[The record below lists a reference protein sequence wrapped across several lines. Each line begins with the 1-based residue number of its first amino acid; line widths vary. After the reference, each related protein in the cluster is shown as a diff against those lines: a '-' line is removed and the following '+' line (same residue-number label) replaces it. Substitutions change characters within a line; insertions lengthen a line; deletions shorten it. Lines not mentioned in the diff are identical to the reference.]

1 MKNLLLINL
10 FADMLFHFGIALL
23 CAPVMVMLYLQE
35 YCHVSPYE
43 ISSQF
48 DEITSYSMLGFSFAV
63 FGILMKKRKLLTL
76 KTQKHE

>member
-1 MKNLLLINL
+1 
-10 FADMLFHFGIALL
+10 MLFHFGIALL